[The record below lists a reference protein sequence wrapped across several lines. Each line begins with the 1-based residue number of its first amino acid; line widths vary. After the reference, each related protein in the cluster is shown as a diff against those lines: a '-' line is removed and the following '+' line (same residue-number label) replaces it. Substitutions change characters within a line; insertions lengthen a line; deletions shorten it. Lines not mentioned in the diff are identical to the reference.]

1 MKNYASRV
9 AILLSFFIQF
19 YGYGQLPNGS
29 IAPDF
34 TATDLNGNTV
44 NLYSIL
50 NSGKTVFMDISAT
63 WCGPCW
69 SYHQTHALK
78 DLYNQYGPPGTN
90 ELTVLFVEGDA
101 STTLADLNGT
111 GSNTTGNWVA
121 GTPYPILDN
130 AAIANQYAISYYPT
144 VYMICPNKTIK
155 EVGTKTKDQLYAEKQ
170 SCPSGTL
177 TAAFSASTTAPCLN
191 STVTFTDNSGSA
203 TSWAWSFSPN
213 TVTYVNGT
221 SATSQNPQVQFTAA
235 GNYTVSLT
243 ATNANGS
250 DDEVK
255 TNYITPNTTV
265 WNLPV
270 TQNFEGT
277 TFPPAGWVVENSD
290 APSSTWGTA
299 GAKGLVRRPAAGN
312 TGSASG
318 CVGLNCF
325 NYSDTSKVD
334 NLISSTINLSGTS
347 SPKLS
352 FKRAYKYYNST
363 SNPNNYHD
371 ELRVYVSTNCGVTY
385 GAPLYFKKGG
395 NLATNGTSN
404 STFTP
409 AAAADWKTDTIDLS
423 AYVGQNILVKFE
435 FQNRYGNNLYIDD
448 INIQSSAALVA
459 SCAITS
465 NDSDNTICSGTS
477 VTFTATPTNGGTSPT
492 YQWKINGVNVGT
504 NSPTFTTSSLT
515 NGQSVSCSMTSN
527 LSGVTPGAVNSN
539 AISMTVN
546 TTPSTPTMS
555 SNSPVCSGSSLN
567 LTSNSVSGAAY
578 AWTGP
583 NGFTSTLQ
591 NPVISNTGS
600 NATGTYNLT
609 ITSNGCSSPSST
621 TSVTVNQSVTPT
633 NSIGIT
639 MGGNPTCTGQALT
652 YTATVAHPGTTPNY
666 QWTINGSNVGTNSPT
681 FSTSS
686 INNNDVVACTLTS
699 NATCATT
706 TTVASTPITMSV
718 TSTVTPALTIS
729 AGNTPSCSGSP
740 INFTS
745 APVNGGTA
753 PSYQWTV
760 NGVNASTAANFTS
773 SSLNSGDVV
782 ACTMISN
789 SGCASPS
796 NASSNTVTVN
806 ITPTVT
812 PSIQIAAANTTSICE
827 GSSITINSTP
837 TNGGS
842 SPSYNWL
849 INGVSTGITGNS
861 LTTSNVNNNDVIS
874 CVLTSNQACVTT
886 PTSNSN
892 PITITVNPLP
902 TVSLVSN
909 SPVCEGENLTINGT
923 VSSGAS
929 FAMSGPNGFSST
941 TANTII
947 NAVST
952 SASGTYSVSVQSNG
966 CSSTSTI
973 DAVVLP
979 APSTPTIAQNG
990 HVMVSS
996 SSTGNQWYMNGNIIT
1011 GATSQSYTALVNGA
1025 YTVVV
1030 TQGNCSSTVSNSA
1043 IVNDMGI
1050 STNELNSNEIKL
1062 YPNPNTGTFNLEVN
1076 LPSNDE
1082 INYIIYDIVG
1092 KIVQSGKYKNEGT
1105 NFVRTISLPNTS
1117 KGEYILQISY
1127 GNLVQTKRVT
1137 VF

>member
-9 AILLSFFIQF
+9 VLLLSFFIQF
-19 YGYGQLPNGS
+19 YGFGQLPDGS

-69 SYHQTHALK
+69 SYHESHALR

-111 GSNTTGNWVA
+111 GGNTAGNWVA

-130 AAIANQYAISYYPT
+130 ASIANQYAIAYYPT

-170 SCPSGTL
+170 TCPTGTL
-177 TAAFSASTTAPCLN
+177 TAAFSASSTAPCLN

-203 TSWAWSFSPN
+203 TSWAWSFSPT

-221 SATSQNPQVQFTAA
+221 SASSQNPQVQFTAA

-243 ATNANGS
+243 ATNADGS

-270 TQNFEGT
+270 TQNFEGA
-277 TFPPAGWVVENSD
+277 TFPPTGWVVENSD
-290 APSSTWGTA
+290 APSSAWGSS
-299 GAKGLVRRPAAGN
+299 GAKGLERRAAAGN

-325 NYSDTSKVD
+325 NYADTSKVD
-334 NLISSTINLSGTS
+334 NLISSTINLTGTA

-363 SNPNNYHD
+363 NNPNNYHD
-371 ELRVYVSTNCGVTY
+371 ELRVYVSTNCGATY
-385 GAPLYFKKGG
+385 DAPLYYKKGV

-404 STFTP
+404 ATFTP
-409 AAAADWKTDTIDLS
+409 AVAADWKTDTIDLS

-459 SCAITS
+459 SCAISS
-465 NDSDNTICSGTS
+465 NDSDNTICSGSS

-504 NSPTFTTSSLT
+504 NSATFTTASLT
-515 NGQSVSCSMTSN
+515 NGQSVTCSMTSN

-546 TTPSTPTMS
+546 TTPTAPTMN
-555 SNSPVCSGSSLN
+555 SNSPICSGSALN
-567 LTSNSVSGAAY
+567 LTSNSVSGATY
-578 AWTGP
+578 SWTGP
-583 NGFTSTLQ
+583 NGYSSALQ
-591 NPVISNTGS
+591 NPVISNSGT
-600 NATGTYNLT
+600 NATGTYNLV
-609 ITSNGCSSPSST
+609 ITSNGCSSPSNA
-621 TSVTVNQSVTPT
+621 TSVVVNQSVTPT
-633 NSIGIT
+633 NNIGIT
-639 MGGNPTCTGQALT
+639 MGGNPTCAGQVLT
-652 YTATVAHPGTTPNY
+652 YTATTAHPGTSPVY
-666 QWTINGSNVGTNSPT
+666 QWTINGANVGTNSPN

-686 INNNDVVACTLTS
+686 INNNDVVSCTLTS

-706 TTVASTPITMSV
+706 TSVASTPITMSV
-718 TSTVTPALTIS
+718 TTTVTPALTIS

-745 APVNGGTA
+745 APTNGGTA

-760 NGVNASTAANFTS
+760 NGNNVSTS
-773 SSLNSGDVV
+773 SSFSSSTLNTGDVV
-782 ACTMISN
+782 ACSMVSN

-796 NASSNTVTVN
+796 NASSNSVTVN

-812 PSIQIAAANTTSICE
+812 PSIQIAASTTSICE
-827 GSSITINSTP
+827 GSSVTINSTP
-837 TNGGS
+837 TNGGTA
-842 SPSYNWL
+842 PSYDWQV
-849 INGVSTGITGNS
+849 NGVSTGNSGSS
-861 LTTSNVNNNDVIS
+861 LTSSGLNNNDIIT
-874 CVLTSNQACVTT
+874 CVLTSNENCVTS

-892 PITITVNPLP
+892 SITITVNSIP
-902 TVSLVSN
+902 TISLVSN
-909 SPVCEGENLTINGT
+909 SPICEGENLTIDGT
-923 VSSGAS
+923 VSAGAT
-929 FAMSGPNGFSST
+929 FQMTGPNGYSSST
-941 TANTII
+941 TNSLI
-947 NAVST
+947 NAAST
-952 SASGTYSVSVQSNG
+952 SASGTYSVTVESNG
-966 CSSTSTI
+966 CSANTTL

-979 APSTPTIAQNG
+979 APTTPSITQTG
-990 HVMVSS
+990 HVLVSS
-996 SSTGNQWYMNGNIIT
+996 STSGNQWYLNGNIIT
-1011 GATSQSYTALVNGA
+1011 GATSQTYTASVNGE
-1025 YTVVV
+1025 YTVIV
-1030 TQGNCSSTVSNSA
+1030 TQGDCSSSASNKA
-1043 IVNDMGI
+1043 IVNDMGV
-1050 STNELNSNEIKL
+1050 STNETISNEIKL
-1062 YPNPNTGTFNLEVN
+1062 YPNPNSGIFNM
-1076 LPSNDE
+1076 E
-1082 INYIIYDIVG
+1082 INIQSNNDVNYVIFDIVG
-1092 KIVQSGKYKNEGT
+1092 KVIQTGTYKNEVG
-1105 NFVRTISLPNTS
+1105 NFVKTINMPSSS
-1117 KGEYILQISY
+1117 KGEYILQVTCGS
-1127 GNLVQTKRVT
+1127 LVQTKRVS